1 MHISVDNITAFMVKT
16 IDGQRLLDILGILR
30 YSKEPLGAT
39 IIARR
44 LEKSGYDIGER
55 MVRNYLQ
62 ILDEMGFTKK
72 SGRLGRIIT
81 EEGIAELNAEKIHER
96 MRFIKSVMQD
106 LAYQVTYNHLTRDG
120 DIIINISLIGAEML
134 KRSLS
139 VLKRVYESGWM
150 INPLIKVFSAGEEVC
165 GANIPKGKVA
175 ICTVCSI
182 NIDGILV
189 SRGIPIDPIYG
200 GIVEV
205 RENKPEKFVEIIRFD
220 SSSLDPL
227 ELFMA
232 KGMTSVLKVAEEG
245 RGRILANYR
254 EIPASS
260 RKEAME
266 ILDQINTIFKGIM
279 MVGES
284 GEKVL
289 GLHPS
294 ARSCGI
300 AVIGG
305 LTPIAAIEESGIET
319 ETRAIHGL
327 MPIKT
332 MKHLEDF
339 I

>member
-1 MHISVDNITAFMVKT
+1 MNMHISVGNITTFMVKT
-16 IDGQRLLDILGILR
+16 IDGQRLLDVLDILR
-30 YSKEPLGAT
+30 YSKVPLGAT

-44 LEKSGYDIGER
+44 LERSGYDIGER

-96 MRFIKSVMQD
+96 VGFIKSVIQD
-106 LAYQVTYNHLTRDG
+106 LTYKVTYNNLTRDG
-120 DIIINISLIGAEML
+120 DIIVNMSLLGA
-134 KRSLS
+134 KRLNRCLS
-139 VLKRVYESGWM
+139 VLKSVDESGLM
-150 INPLIKVFSAGEEVC
+150 INPLINVFSEGYEVC
-165 GANIPKGKVA
+165 GTIIPKGKVA

-189 SRGIPIDPIYG
+189 SRGIPTDPIYG

-205 RENKPEKFVEIIRFD
+205 RNNKPEKFVEIIRFD
-220 SSSLDPL
+220 GSSLDPL

-245 RGRILANYR
+245 TGRILANYR

-260 RKEAME
+260 RKEATE
-266 ILDQINTIFKGIM
+266 VLDQISTLFKGVM
-279 MVGES
+279 MVGEP

-289 GLHPS
+289 GLLPS
-294 ARSCGI
+294 ARSCGV
-300 AVIGG
+300 AVVGG
-305 LTPIAAIEESGIET
+305 LNPIAAI
-319 ETRAIHGL
+319 
-327 MPIKT
+327 
-332 MKHLEDF
+332 
-339 I
+339 